1 MNQNIPDFRHF
12 AQANM
17 NVNPFNNM
25 NFNKCMYTPQ
35 ANPSQLYQ
43 AYDGFIRG
51 NMFPDLYNQ
60 YKISKPYDIEP
71 MNEQAQLLTYV
82 DALCF
87 ARHDIQLY
95 LDNFPNDKAMIQLYN
110 QYREEA
116 NRATKQYEEKYG
128 PLWVTSDATNAY
140 PWAWNQL
147 PWPWENK

>member
-35 ANPSQLYQ
+35 ENPSQLYQ

-116 NRATKQYEEKYG
+116 NRTKKNMVRFG
-128 PLWVTSDATNAY
+128 
-140 PWAWNQL
+140 
-147 PWPWENK
+147 

>member
-60 YKISKPYDIEP
+60 YKINK
-71 MNEQAQLLTYV
+71 
-82 DALCF
+82 
-87 ARHDIQLY
+87 
-95 LDNFPNDKAMIQLYN
+95 
-110 QYREEA
+110 EEMKCLKSSMKSL
-116 NRATKQYEEKYG
+116 NIS
-128 PLWVTSDATNAY
+128 V
-140 PWAWNQL
+140 
-147 PWPWENK
+147 

>member
-1 MNQNIPDFRHF
+1 MNQNLPDFRQF
-12 AQANM
+12 AKQSATI
-17 NVNPFNNM
+17 NPFTNM

-35 ANPSQLYQ
+35 ENPAELYQ

-51 NMFPDLYNQ
+51 NMFPNLYNQ
-60 YKISKPYDIEP
+60 YKIPKPYEIEP

-110 QYREEA
+110 QYREEEK
-116 NRATKQYEEKYG
+116 RATKQYEEMYG
-128 PLWVTSDATNAY
+128 PLWVNSSATNTY
-140 PWAWNQL
+140 PWSWIES
-147 PWPWENK
+147 PWPWENR